1 MMKKVACGDNPYVV
15 KMVGC
20 VSAQKPYA
28 LVLEYV
34 PYGSLLDY
42 LRENRKLVRYC
53 DAFVSSCMSVSVDLC
68 NMWQSFPNCGQFAS
82 TLPLLCDRSCVC
94 SMYSRYTYI
103 HTYVHNVVC
112 AGLGSDW
119 TIAVLNN
126 GSKFLRHHRVYVQ
139 CATCYRLYMH

>member
-34 PYGSLLDY
+34 PYGSVLDY
-42 LRENRKLVRYC
+42 LRENRKLVRCC

-82 TLPLLCDRSCVC
+82 TLPLLCDRSCAC
-94 SMYSRYTYI
+94 TMYSRYTYI
-103 HTYVHNVVC
+103 RTYRY
-112 AGLGSDW
+112 L
-119 TIAVLNN
+119 
-126 GSKFLRHHRVYVQ
+126 
-139 CATCYRLYMH
+139 YRFGE